1 MIQFTVGTLPC
12 MTTLGGALKHFGV
25 SATLRRRIKHSGTC
39 TCNGQVIGLQNFVH
53 TGDTICISLPVRQA
67 FAPEPLAFTRV
78 YEDRH
83 LLVINKPAGLL
94 MHPTAGQRS
103 GTLAN
108 AVSYYYITSNQHC
121 AYHPVHRLDKNT
133 SGLCMIAKNPYVQSL
148 FDHAP
153 NRYYKRLY
161 LALSTGYFPTP
172 TATIHSPVGRAENS
186 IIKRCVCL
194 DGQKAHTDF
203 VRLAAADTYSLLQVS
218 LHTGRTHQI
227 RVHCSYL
234 GFPLLGDDL
243 YGGTHE
249 LLSRQALHAYAMLFI
264 HPITHKEIRLFALPP
279 ADMQALITEAGWDS
293 LLAALSF
300 SN

>member
-161 LALSTGYFPTP
+161 LALSTDSDSTQSRRSCGKQHYQTL
-172 TATIHSPVGRAENS
+172 
-186 IIKRCVCL
+186 C
-194 DGQKAHTDF
+194 
-203 VRLAAADTYSLLQVS
+203 
-218 LHTGRTHQI
+218 
-227 RVHCSYL
+227 
-234 GFPLLGDDL
+234 LLGRSKSA
-243 YGGTHE
+243 YGFRSLSRRRYVQFITSIATHGTHASNSCP
-249 LLSRQALHAYAMLFI
+249 LQLFGI
-264 HPITHKEIRLFALPP
+264 SA
-279 ADMQALITEAGWDS
+279 AGG
-293 LLAALSF
+293 
-300 SN
+300 